1 MRAADV
7 MTRNVVTVSPDTD
20 VRDIVQLLI
29 QHRISAVPVVDEAQ
43 HVHGIVSEGDLM
55 RRVENDTDRRD
66 AWWLSALFSGAND
79 AEKYIRSHGRK
90 AADIMSRKPVTIDED
105 LPLYKVAQTLEKH
118 HIKRVPVV
126 RNGKLV
132 GIVSRANLLQGFA
145 AAASKLGD
153 TGSESDQSLRDKVMD
168 ELVSQVGLTSGR
180 INVIVTEGEVQLWGM
195 VENTTEQKAAGL
207 AAESIRGVK
216 RVVNYL
222 GIAPPATRA
231 Y

>member
-20 VRDIVQLLI
+20 VRDIVKLLI
-29 QHRISAVPVVDEAQ
+29 QHRISAVPVVDERQ
-43 HVHGIVSEGDLM
+43 QVHGIVSEGDLM

-66 AWWLSALFSGAND
+66 SWWLSALFSGTND

-90 AADIMSRKPVTIDED
+90 AADIMSRKPVTIDEN
-105 LPLYKVAQTLEKH
+105 LPLYKIAQTLEKH

-126 RNGKLV
+126 RNGVLV

-145 AAASKLGD
+145 AAASELGD
-153 TGSESDQSLRDKVMD
+153 IGSESDQSLRDKVMN

-195 VENTTEQKAAGL
+195 VENTTEQKAAAL

-216 RVVNYL
+216 RVVNHL
-222 GIAPPATRA
+222 GIVPPATRA